1 MSAPV
6 PSQQPSPLLFFNAA
20 FAYRSSAA
28 IKAAVELDLFTA
40 IGEHGDAG
48 ATSAQIA
55 AHTSAAERGVRI
67 LCDFLAVDG
76 FLSKKNARYLLTQDS
91 AVFLDRRSPAY
102 MGSILGFLHSPHV
115 RAHYESLSDAVRK
128 GGTATSADG
137 VLEPHH
143 PAWVDFARAMA
154 PMMALPAIRIAEIL
168 GAANGGPWK
177 VLDIAAGHGTFGITL
192 ARQNPQA
199 EIFAVDWPNVL
210 ALAQEN
216 ARAAG
221 VDGRYRPLPGS
232 AFDVDFGT
240 GFDCVLLTNFLHH
253 FDATSCETLLGK
265 IHAALKPDGQ
275 VVTLEFVPN
284 DDRITPREAAMFSL
298 TMLASTPAG
307 DAYTFAEYDRMF
319 RAAGFASS
327 EIHPLPPTPQS
338 LIVSHIS

>member
-6 PSQQPSPLLFFNAA
+6 PSQQPSPVRFFNAA

-40 IGEHGDAG
+40 IGEEGESG
-48 ATSAQIA
+48 TTSAEIA
-55 AHTSAAERGVRI
+55 ARLGAAERGIRI
-67 LCDFLAVDG
+67 LCDFLTVDG
-76 FLSKKNARYLLTQDS
+76 FLTKTNARYILTQDS

-102 MGSILGFLHSPHV
+102 MGSILGFLHSSHV
-115 RAHYESLSDAVRK
+115 RAHYETLTDAVRK
-128 GGTATSADG
+128 GGTAVSADG

-154 PMMALPAIRIAEIL
+154 PMMALPAVRIAEIL
-168 GAANGGPWK
+168 GAANGEPWK
-177 VLDIAAGHGTFGITL
+177 VLDIAAGHGTFGITI

-221 VDGRYRPLPGS
+221 VDGRYRTLPGS
-232 AFDVDFGT
+232 AFDVDFGAT
-240 GFDCVLLTNFLHH
+240 FDVALLTNFLHH
-253 FDATSCETLLGK
+253 FDVASCETLLRK
-265 IHAALKPDGQ
+265 IHSALKPGGR
-275 VVTLEFVPN
+275 VATLEFVPN
-284 DDRITPREAAMFSL
+284 DDRVTPQLPAQFSL

-327 EIHPLPPTPQS
+327 EIQPLPPTPQS
-338 LIVSHIS
+338 LILSRK